1 MIYLYENSGGFILF
15 SNYDGKL
22 EKLNQYSFKNND
34 EAVDSY
40 KLMSNNELPQ
50 NLKIFLIENLEGK
63 SDILAVRDEKLS
75 ILINSITKI
84 QTKYV
89 FDEAFKQ
96 IRDMEKDQNILR
108 DLFLSHKLCLD
119 KIQMDSNKI
128 DTMIIQSINLLVD
141 LDKDINLHVMRIREW
156 YGLHFPE
163 LSLMC
168 DDNLEFLRYVVAI
181 KRKEDCKLEDC
192 LAVSSDE
199 DKANK
204 VFAKTKNSMGA
215 ELSDLDLQNILNDS
229 ESIIKNFEFRD
240 KLLVYIKNKMNLI
253 APNISNLVGDIIGAR
268 LISKAGSLSA
278 LSKYPSSTVQLLGA
292 EKSLFKALKRQT
304 NTPKYGIIFDSS
316 ILGQVQLKFKGKIAR
331 SLASKISLC
340 AKVDYLN
347 SNEDGSFGNLMKEKL
362 LKRIKNVENKSK
374 SKKKIQTKGKLNI
387 AKLEKYD
394 TSEDVKRVKQEE

>member
-1 MIYLYENSGGFILF
+1 
-15 SNYDGKL
+15 
-22 EKLNQYSFKNND
+22 
-34 EAVDSY
+34 
-40 KLMSNNELPQ
+40 
-50 NLKIFLIENLEGK
+50 
-63 SDILAVRDEKLS
+63 
-75 ILINSITKI
+75 
-84 QTKYV
+84 
-89 FDEAFKQ
+89 
-96 IRDMEKDQNILR
+96 
-108 DLFLSHKLCLD
+108 
-119 KIQMDSNKI
+119 MDSNKI

-192 LAVSSDE
+192 LAVSTDE

-347 SNEDGSFGNLMKEKL
+347 SKEDGSFGNLMKEKL